1 MSYEYDSIQKTID
14 GYNEVIKK
22 WSDTGKISESQRKEF
37 TSILNNIEE
46 EYKKY
51 SEIIP
56 EYAKKVNEFTVE
68 IAKETKTM
76 YDKSIAVMKSY
87 INRFITVIEE
97 CKNESLVAKAALDK
111 RKSDKII
118 FDDLQPKY
126 YLGSQ
131 TIQKPEGVK
140 ITNVEGTTVSTTN
153 SGFNYRKPTGNFWVV
168 SPMGCNQN
176 AEYVVAFIKIEYEFC
191 ANVVPSNQDPV
202 TEKTYEYRLMM
213 MRPNENVWVDAPTDI
228 LDPSYDNRWVGNFNM
243 PIYGEY
249 EYDDGSNSDSPFP
262 GFCIG
267 SLPHYNNNID
277 DIYWNEVAF
286 KTTDSDSILMIVF
299 NGSKVDAIDLYLLD
313 INRKC
318 WFKVSEITDGLIPEM
333 IYTNRRVL
341 DGRDTGERCIP
352 ILVSERGN
360 QLIDGI
366 GGSHCFAIDIVKVR
380 NRKDSSTYVL
390 YMSYGFYTF
399 RRGIRKDLRYNI
411 TSADGSTFEDLVLD
425 IKGITNHGYIEKCKI
440 LFVIFDIDKNTSKF
454 NVVRNNDVDK
464 MKLYDLSYNDLDS
477 SGCSGY
483 CGSSMNVE
491 GLVPDDTKLVFT
503 NSCFYAPTVTSHV
516 LKYYDTQT
524 EMNIIALSY
533 NSINAVNSYH
543 PREFVNKFS
552 GKTAQTVTKQII
564 TFVYYTDNNKT
575 VLKRYNEGTVG
586 DYFGPENYNGSVF
599 CRTIS
604 NPIVYKSDRFPP
616 WPCIIPS
623 KYRQN
628 VMFVVE
634 QEISNKITVDD
645 NGFINNYSVNSSII
659 TNYQPVN
666 VEMDINGTYE
676 REMGFIPLSNS
687 WVSLRDFPT
696 MSKKITGTY
705 DTCYWD
711 IKNGGFHFTDV
722 NNNSQLYG
730 KRLYSSILNDDDYGR
745 LIPNALSYTI
755 DNMSSNENK
764 CFGSN
769 NYSIASSGGFGSV
782 LIPAIIQNT
791 DTTDT
796 NKYMALYFADQMLTA
811 TNRVKSKRSAGYIV
825 GSQDDMD
832 PYMLKSKIIKIGN
845 VNEPLVKDILIRF
858 RVEGKRTKND
868 ITKNFVA
875 NGHSYNVAG
884 IPEGYS
890 NNLNYSKYDNTFVD
904 VSKPSTET
912 GAFED
917 ITVDKYNKRHI
928 YRETI
933 SPNAIVHL
941 ELLYTTPDGL
951 SKVIEVGKKGS
962 FIDSGGTMVC
972 EESLF
977 YNITKLF
984 GENEDTNLDNGE
996 LTTFTTYSGIEYDDS
1011 ETYELDM
1018 ESASIRYTKSLP
1030 QSEYYDKDDKI
1041 SNVGQA
1047 IGFLFL
1053 PVPNFTGFNENNTI
1067 SFDIVCK
1074 LNAFGDT
1081 FFSTRKCFLNVPNMK
1096 DSRTC
1101 SFEIKLKDLQDYM
1114 DATKFIYGMRLDP
1127 LGFVKNN
1134 IRPRLYVKKITVSDK
1149 EWLGLFL
1156 FAFDNDGKSV
1166 NISSKSVYEPLSS
1179 NELVG
1184 KSMTT
1189 VYNNVSTTSL
1199 IDDKLV
1205 LSLDRVPSNVN
1216 RTKFNI
1222 NSDKKE
1228 FCSGFNGYSLEIE
1241 NLLIPFGTQNGDSL
1255 DYYSSFNMT
1264 DIPTDPVTGTGPDI
1278 SIDFENDF
1286 YVNVFGYNET
1296 SDDQGNAVFRFDI

>member
-1 MSYEYDSIQKTID
+1 MIVSYEYDSIQKTID

-76 YDKSIAVMKSY
+76 YDKSIVVMKSY
-87 INRFITVIEE
+87 INRFITIIEE

-191 ANVVPSNQDPV
+191 ANIVPSNQDPV

-228 LDPSYDNRWVGNFNM
+228 LDPDNENRWIGNFNM
-243 PIYGEY
+243 PVYGEY
-249 EYDDGSNSDSPFP
+249 EYTDVFNSDSPGP

-299 NGSKVDAIDLYLLD
+299 NGSKVDALNLYLLD
-313 INRKC
+313 LESKC
-318 WFKVSEITDGLIPEM
+318 WFCIDSLTEGLIPTM
-333 IYTNRRVL
+333 IHENWKAINNRTSINSFIPVL
-341 DGRDTGERCIP
+341 IAG
-352 ILVSERGN
+352 RGN
-360 QLIDGI
+360 KLIDGSSDSD
-366 GGSHCFAIDIVKVR
+366 GFAIDVVKVR
-380 NRKDSSTYVL
+380 NGRDDTKYVF
-390 YMSYGFYTF
+390 YMSYGFYSH
-399 RRGIRKDLRYNI
+399 RRRIR
-411 TSADGSTFEDLVLD
+411 
-425 IKGITNHGYIEKCKI
+425 KGITYTNEYISNIGEINKCKI
-440 LFVIFDIDKNTSKF
+440 ILFAYTVNKNTKSF
-454 NVVRNNDVDK
+454 NVIRNNNHDSL
-464 MKLYDLSYNDLDS
+464 KLFDLSYNDFSDFPS
-477 SGCSGY
+477 SSYTHYYLGFLGW
-483 CGSSMNVE
+483 
-491 GLVPDDTKLVFT
+491 FT
-503 NSCFYAPTVTSHV
+503 GTSNFCLFTGSCFFAPSVTSHV
-516 LKYYDTQT
+516 VTKDDGNT
-524 EMNIIALSY
+524 IINVITFSY
-533 NSINAVNSYH
+533 NCVNDSRDH
-543 PREFVNKFS
+543 TDDFLKAFDGMS
-552 GKTAQTVTKQII
+552 GQTVTKQYMVFHHTLDVTSGNNTFDMKCRWTGGEYVSFNNNTSTLSISDII
-564 TFVYYTDNNKT
+564 LNV
-575 VLKRYNEGTVG
+575 GTVYG
-586 DYFGPENYNGSVF
+586 N
-599 CRTIS
+599 CI
-604 NPIVYKSDRFPP
+604 NPLH
-616 WPCIIPS
+616 
-623 KYRQN
+623 YRQN
-628 VMFVVE
+628 IMF
-634 QEISNKITVDD
+634 TVDQMLNNTVTND
-645 NGFINNYSVNSSII
+645 SSGHINIDTVKSSVI
-659 TNYQPVN
+659 TNYQPIMSVLSN
-666 VEMDINGTYE
+666 TNDVVHLNKPKFA
-676 REMGFIPLSNS
+676 FIPSSNS
-687 WVSLRDFPT
+687 WVNINDYPT
-696 MSKKITGTY
+696 LSSQEKINGSVA
-705 DTCYWD
+705 DT
-711 IKNGGFHFTDV
+711 KNGGFHLTDV
-722 NNNSQLYG
+722 NPNSQLYG
-730 KRLYSSILNDDDYGR
+730 KRFYDFHPTDSMYND
-745 LIPNALSYTI
+745 INPNPISFTI
-755 DNMSSNENK
+755 SGLRGLNENI
-764 CFGSN
+764 CFGADER
-769 NYSIASSGGFGSV
+769 SIASAGGFGSV
-782 LIPAIIQNT
+782 LVPAIVRDT
-791 DTTDT
+791 DDT
-796 NKYMALYFADQMLTA
+796 NKDVYLSLYYIDEILCA
-811 TNRVKSKRSAGYIV
+811 TSRVKSKRSQGYFI
-825 GSQDDMD
+825 GGPNDDD
-832 PYMLKSKIIKIGN
+832 PYMIKSKMVNIGN
-845 VNEPLVKDILIRF
+845 DTVRKVKDILVRF
-858 RVEGKRTKND
+858 RVEGGRRKND
-868 ITKNFVA
+868 IVNNFVA
-875 NGHSYNVAG
+875 NKY
-884 IPEGYS
+884 GYLVKIYGDGKY
-890 NNLNYSKYDNTFVD
+890 LNSSKFNNTFTDITDDTITD
-904 VSKPSTET
+904 V
-912 GAFED
+912 
-917 ITVDKYNKRHI
+917 TVDKYNKRNI
-928 YRETI
+928 YREEI
-933 SPNAIVHL
+933 EPNAIVHL

-1011 ETYELDM
+1011 EAYDLDM
-1018 ESASIRYTKSLP
+1018 TSATIRYTKSLT

-1114 DATKFIYGMRLDP
+1114 DAAKFIYGMRIDP

-1156 FAFDNDGKSV
+1156 FAFDNDGKSI

-1189 VYNNVSTTSL
+1189 VYNNVSSSL

-1205 LSLDRVPSNVN
+1205 LSRDRVPSNVN

-1222 NSDKKE
+1222 NSGKKE

>member
-1 MSYEYDSIQKTID
+1 MIVSYEYDSIQKTID

-37 TSILNNIEE
+37 TSILNNIEK

-51 SEIIP
+51 SEVIP
-56 EYAKKVNEFTVE
+56 EYAKKVNAFTVE

-97 CKNESLVAKAALDK
+97 CKNESLVAKASLDK

-118 FDDLQPKY
+118 FEDLQPKY
-126 YLGSQ
+126 YSGSQ

-228 LDPSYDNRWVGNFNM
+228 LDPNSDNRWVGNFNM
-243 PIYGEY
+243 PVYGEY
-249 EYDDGSNSDSPFP
+249 EYNDESNSDSPGP

-277 DIYWNEVAF
+277 DIYWNEVVF

-299 NGSKVDAIDLYLLD
+299 NGSKVDALNLYLLD
-313 INRKC
+313 IESKC
-318 WFKVSEITDGLIPEM
+318 WFRIDSLTEGLIPTM
-333 IYTNRRVL
+333 IYENRKAIYKKTEVE
-341 DGRDTGERCIP
+341 TCIP
-352 ILVSERGN
+352 LLVYTRGN
-360 QLIDGI
+360 CLIDGL
-366 GGSHCFAIDIVKVR
+366 GKYGRSMAIDVAKVR
-380 NRKDSSTYVL
+380 NEKDKCTFVF
-390 YMSYGFYTF
+390 YMSVDFF
-399 RRGIRKDLRYNI
+399 FPRKNIRNGISYHGGTGTN
-411 TSADGSTFEDLVLD
+411 SA
-425 IKGITNHGYIEKCKI
+425 GITNYGTIRKCKI
-440 LFVIFDIDKNTSKF
+440 LLFCY
-454 NVVRNNDVDK
+454 NVDRNNKQFSIIRNNDYDPLQ
-464 MKLYDLSYNDLDS
+464 LYDLSYNDFNENKYT
-477 SGCSGY
+477 GY
-483 CGSSMNVE
+483 CGENGV
-491 GLVPDDTKLVFT
+491 GTNPADTKLVYT
-503 NSCFYAPTVTSHV
+503 DSMFYAPAVTSHKFV
-516 LKYYDTQT
+516 NNTNGSQY
-524 EMNIIALSY
+524 NVIVFSY
-533 NSINAVNSYH
+533 NSINSIHGH
-543 PREFVNKFS
+543 PRALVSKFF
-552 GKTAQTVTKQII
+552 GKTAQTVTKQVM
-564 TFVYYTDNNKT
+564 TFVYGVDPETNKQT
-575 VLKRYNEGTVG
+575 FRYCDDGPVG
-586 DYFGPENYNGSVF
+586 DYYSPDTIPNGQVSGM
-599 CRTIS
+599 TIS
-604 NPIVYKSDRFPP
+604 NFIAYTTDKYFYKFYINPYLSRHN
-616 WPCIIPS
+616 I
-623 KYRQN
+623 
-628 VMFVVE
+628 MFVVDQDKTE
-634 QEISNKITVDD
+634 QIEDYD
-645 NGFINNYSVNSSII
+645 NGGIDPSFLKTAVI
-659 TNYQPVN
+659 TNYHPVFTELYKGKTPKN
-666 VEMDINGTYE
+666 YGKL
-676 REMGFIPLSNS
+676 GFIPLSNN
-687 WVSLRDFPT
+687 WINLKDYPT
-696 MSKKITGTY
+696 MSKQ
-705 DTCYWD
+705 DTSRLPSPSWD
-711 IKNGGFHFTDV
+711 IKNGGFYFTDIRQD
-722 NNNSQLYG
+722 SPIYG
-730 KRLYSSILNDDDYGR
+730 SALMVSPSGGYSSLLKYIL
-745 LIPNALSYTI
+745 PNSLSYTL
-755 DNMSSNENK
+755 DGLSNSNENK
-764 CFGSN
+764 CYGTDS
-769 NYSIASSGGFGSV
+769 YSIASSGGFGSILTSSIV
-782 LIPAIIQNT
+782 VDDTIQSNW
-791 DTTDT
+791 
-796 NKYMALYFADQMLTA
+796 YLALYYIDELLTA
-811 TNRVKSKRSAGYIV
+811 TERVKSKRSSSYVIGTL
-825 GSQDDMD
+825 DDEQ
-832 PYMLKSKIIKIGN
+832 PFQIKSKIINLGTLL
-845 VNEPLVKDILIRF
+845 EPKLKDVLLRF
-858 RVEGKRTKND
+858 RIEGKRVKND
-868 ITKNFVA
+868 CVKNFIA
-875 NGHSYNVAG
+875 S
-884 IPEGYS
+884 GYCERPTTVEPNS
-890 NNLNYSKYDNTFVD
+890 GLLNYNKYANTLTD
-904 VSKPSTET
+904 MSTSDLT
-912 GAFED
+912 D
-917 ITVDKYNKRHI
+917 CTVDKYNKRHI

-933 SPNAIVHL
+933 APNAIVHL

-984 GENEDTNLDNGE
+984 GENEDTNLDDGE

-1011 ETYELDM
+1011 ETYDVDL
-1018 ESASIRYTKSLP
+1018 ATATIRYTKSLP

-1053 PVPNFTGFNENNTI
+1053 PVPNFTDFNENNTI

-1074 LNAFGDT
+1074 LNAFGDI

-1114 DATKFIYGMRLDP
+1114 DAAKFVYGMKTDP
-1127 LGFVKNN
+1127 LGFVRNN
-1134 IRPRLYVKKITVSDK
+1134 IRPRLYVKKITVSDRK
-1149 EWLGLFL
+1149 WLGLFL

-1189 VYNNVSTTSL
+1189 VYNNISTSL
-1199 IDDKLV
+1199 VDDKIA
-1205 LSLDRVPSNVN
+1205 LSRDRVPSNVN

-1222 NSDKKE
+1222 NSGKKE

-1255 DYYSSFNMT
+1255 DYYSSFSMT

-1296 SDDQGNAVFRFDI
+1296 SDDQENAVFRFDI

>member
-1 MSYEYDSIQKTID
+1 MVVSYEYDSIQKTID

-51 SEIIP
+51 SEVIP
-56 EYAKKVNEFTVE
+56 EYAKKVNAFTVE
-68 IAKETKTM
+68 IAKETKTI

-118 FDDLQPKY
+118 FEDLQPKY

-131 TIQKPEGVK
+131 VIQKPEGVK

-191 ANVVPSNQDPV
+191 ANTVPSNQDPV

-228 LDPSYDNRWVGNFNM
+228 LDPNSDNRWVGNFNM
-243 PIYGEY
+243 PVYGEY
-249 EYDDGSNSDSPFP
+249 EYDDESNGDSPGS

-286 KTTDSDSILMIVF
+286 KTTDSDSILMFVF
-299 NGSKVDAIDLYLLD
+299 NGSKVNAIDLYLLD

-318 WFKVSEITDGLIPEM
+318 WFRVSEITDGLIPEM
-333 IYTNRRVL
+333 IYTNRKKIGNTETV
-341 DGRDTGERCIP
+341 EQCIP

-360 QLIDGI
+360 QLIDGL
-366 GGSHCFAIDIVKVR
+366 GNHNGFAIDIVKVR

-390 YMSYGFYTF
+390 YMSYGFYTP
-399 RRGIRKDLRYNI
+399 RGKIRKGLTYSSGN
-411 TSADGSTFEDLVLD
+411 L
-425 IKGITNHGYIEKCKI
+425 GITDYGHIEKCKI

-454 NVVRNNDVDK
+454 NIVRNNDVDK
-464 MKLYDLSYNDLDS
+464 MELYDLSYNDLDS
-477 SGCSGY
+477 SGLSGF
-483 CGSSMNVE
+483 CGSGAE
-491 GLVPDDTKLVFT
+491 GTNPSDTKLVYT
-503 NSCFYAPTVTSHV
+503 NSCFYSPTVTSHV
-516 LKYYDTQT
+516 LKYYDTQIEINT
-524 EMNIIALSY
+524 IVLSY
-533 NSINAVNSYH
+533 NSINTVSGH
-543 PREFVNKFS
+543 PRALVDMFS
-552 GKTAQTVTKQII
+552 GKTAQTVTKQIL
-564 TFVYYTDNNKT
+564 TFVYYTDTENNRT
-575 VLKRYNEGTVG
+575 VLGCYDDGVVG
-586 DYFGPENYNGSVF
+586 DYFGPENYNGPVF

-604 NPIVYKSDRFPP
+604 NPIVYKSDRFYGT
-616 WPCIIPS
+616 CIVPFR
-623 KYRQN
+623 YRQN

-634 QEISNKITVDD
+634 QEINDEIIVDS
-645 NGFINNYSVNSSII
+645 NGFIDNDSVKSSII
-659 TNYQPVN
+659 TNYQPVMVELN
-666 VEMDINGTYE
+666 VNGTYE
-676 REMGFIPLSNS
+676 KYPELGFIPLSNS
-687 WVSLRDFPT
+687 WVNLKDFPT
-696 MSKKITGTY
+696 MSKKKTGTY
-705 DTCYWD
+705 DTTNWD

-730 KRLYSSILNDDDYGR
+730 KRLYSSQLNGSNYVR

-755 DNMSSNENK
+755 DNVNSNENK
-764 CFGSN
+764 CFSSD

-782 LIPAIIQNT
+782 LIPAIIINT

-811 TNRVKSKRSAGYIV
+811 TNRVKSKRSTGYIV
-825 GSQDDMD
+825 GSQDDVD

-845 VNEPLVKDILIRF
+845 GNEPLVKDILIRF

-875 NGHSYNVAG
+875 NC
-884 IPEGYS
+884 YS
-890 NNLNYSKYDNTFVD
+890 ANISGSSTNNSGTLNYEKYDNTFVD
-904 VSKPSTET
+904 MSTPSTST

-951 SKVIEVGKKGS
+951 SKVIEIGKKGS
-962 FIDSGGTMVC
+962 FIDSGGTIVC

-984 GENEDTNLDNGE
+984 GENEDTNLDNGK

-1011 ETYELDM
+1011 NVYEIDP
-1018 ESASIRYTKSLP
+1018 ESSTIRFTKSLT

-1041 SNVGQA
+1041 SNISQA
-1047 IGFLFL
+1047 ISSLFL
-1053 PVPNFTGFNENNTI
+1053 PVPNFTGFNDNNTI

-1114 DATKFIYGMRLDP
+1114 DASKFVYGVKIDP
-1127 LGFVKNN
+1127 LGFVRNN
-1134 IRPRLYVKKITVSDK
+1134 IRPRLYIKKITVSDK

-1166 NISSKSVYEPLSS
+1166 NISSKSVYEPLTA

-1189 VYNNVSTTSL
+1189 VYNNISSSL
-1199 IDDKLV
+1199 VGDKIA

-1222 NSDKKE
+1222 NSGKKE

>member
-37 TSILNNIEE
+37 TSILNNVEK

-51 SEIIP
+51 SEVIP
-56 EYAKKVNEFTVE
+56 EYAKKVNDFTIE

-126 YLGSQ
+126 YSGSQ

-191 ANVVPSNQDPV
+191 ANVVPGNQDPV

-228 LDPSYDNRWVGNFNM
+228 LDPSSDNRWVGNFNM
-243 PIYGEY
+243 PVYGEY
-249 EYDDGSNSDSPFP
+249 EYDDESNSDSPRP

-277 DIYWNEVAF
+277 DIYWNEVTF

-299 NGSKVDAIDLYLLD
+299 NGSKVDALNLYLLD
-313 INRKC
+313 IESKC
-318 WFKVSEITDGLIPEM
+318 WFRIDSLTEGLIPTM
-333 IYTNRRVL
+333 IYENRKAIDNKTEVE
-341 DGRDTGERCIP
+341 TCIP
-352 ILVSERGN
+352 LLITERGN
-360 QLIDGI
+360 RLIVNGQS
-366 GGSHCFAIDIVKVR
+366 GSGSITIDVAKVR
-380 NRKDSSTYVL
+380 NEKDKCTFVF
-390 YMSYGFYTF
+390 YMSYRFFYP
-399 RRGIRKDLRYNI
+399 RRNIRKNVYYKYAIDNG
-411 TSADGSTFEDLVLD
+411 ALVET
-425 IKGITNHGYIEKCKI
+425 GITGYGTIRKCKI
-440 LFVIFDIDKNTSKF
+440 LLFCY
-454 NVVRNNDVDK
+454 NVDRNNKRFSIIRDDDHYPLQ
-464 MKLYDLSYNDLDS
+464 LYDLSYNDFNEDKYT
-477 SGCSGY
+477 GY
-483 CGSSMNVE
+483 CGENGVDTN
-491 GLVPDDTKLVFT
+491 PADTKLVYT
-503 NSCFYAPTVTSHV
+503 HSSFYAPTVTSHKFV
-516 LKYYDTQT
+516 NNTDGSQY
-524 EMNIIALSY
+524 NVIVLSY
-533 NSINAVNSYH
+533 NSINSIHGH
-543 PREFVNKFS
+543 PKKLVLKFS
-552 GKTAQTVTKQII
+552 GKTAQTVTKQVM
-564 TFVYYTDNNKT
+564 TFVYSVNPETNKQT
-575 VLKRYNEGTVG
+575 FRYYDDGPVG
-586 DYFGPENYNGSVF
+586 DYYSPDTIPNGQVSGM
-599 CRTIS
+599 TIS
-604 NPIVYKSDRFPP
+604 NFIAYTTDMYFQSPY
-616 WPCIIPS
+616 IIPYPS
-623 KYRQN
+623 RHDI
-628 VMFVVE
+628 MFVVDQDKE
-634 QEISNKITVDD
+634 TEVTSGSDGGIDP
-645 NGFINNYSVNSSII
+645 SSLRTAVI
-659 TNYQPVN
+659 TNYHPVYTELYEN
-666 VEMDINGTYE
+666 KSPRTYGKL
-676 REMGFIPLSNS
+676 GFVPLSND
-687 WVSLRDFPT
+687 WINLKDYPT
-696 MSKKITGTY
+696 MSKQ
-705 DTCYWD
+705 DTSILPSPSWD
-711 IKNGGFHFTDV
+711 IKNGGFIFTDIRQD
-722 NNNSQLYG
+722 SPLYG
-730 KRLYSSILNDDDYGR
+730 SALMVTEIFNAGSKSFGCLL
-745 LIPNALSYTI
+745 PNSLSYTL
-755 DNMSSNENK
+755 DGLSDSNENK
-764 CFGSN
+764 CYGTQS
-769 NYSIASSGGFGSV
+769 YSIASSGGFGSILTSSIV
-782 LIPAIIQNT
+782 LNET
-791 DTTDT
+791 DQT
-796 NKYMALYFADQMLTA
+796 NKYLALYYIDELLTA
-811 TNRVKSKRSAGYIV
+811 TERVKSKRSSSYVIGTL
-825 GSQDDMD
+825 DDEQ
-832 PYMLKSKIIKIGN
+832 PFQIKSKIINIGTLS
-845 VNEPLVKDILIRF
+845 EPKLKDVLLRF
-858 RVEGKRTKND
+858 RIEGKRVKND
-868 ITKNFVA
+868 CVKNFIA
-875 NGHSYNVAG
+875 S
-884 IPEGYS
+884 GYS
-890 NNLNYSKYDNTFVD
+890 ETPTTVTPNSGLLNYDKYANTLTDISKADLID
-904 VSKPSTET
+904 C
-912 GAFED
+912 
-917 ITVDKYNKRHI
+917 TVDKYNKRHI

-933 SPNAIVHL
+933 APNAIVHL

-1011 ETYELDM
+1011 ETFDLDM
-1018 ESASIRYTKSLP
+1018 ASATIRYTKSLP

-1041 SNVGQA
+1041 SNISQA

-1053 PVPNFTGFNENNTI
+1053 PVPNFTSFNENNTI

-1114 DATKFIYGMRLDP
+1114 DAAKFIYGMRLDP

-1179 NELVG
+1179 DELVG

-1189 VYNNVSTTSL
+1189 VYNNVSSSL

-1205 LSLDRVPSNVN
+1205 LSRDRVPSNVN

-1222 NSDKKE
+1222 NSGKKE

-1296 SDDQGNAVFRFDI
+1296 SDDQENAVFRFDI

>member
-51 SEIIP
+51 SEVIP

-131 TIQKPEGVK
+131 TIQKPEGVR

-191 ANVVPSNQDPV
+191 ANVVPSDQDPV

-228 LDPSYDNRWVGNFNM
+228 LDPSADNRWIGNFNM

-249 EYDDGSNSDSPFP
+249 EYDDEYNSDSHFS
-262 GFCIG
+262 GFYIG

-299 NGSKVDAIDLYLLD
+299 NGSKVDALSLYLLD
-313 INRKC
+313 IESKC
-318 WFKVSEITDGLIPEM
+318 WFRIDSLTWDLIPTM
-333 IYTNRRVL
+333 IYENRKAIDNKTEVE
-341 DGRDTGERCIP
+341 TCIP
-352 ILVSERGN
+352 LLITERGN
-360 QLIDGI
+360 RLIDGVANHYGI
-366 GGSHCFAIDIVKVR
+366 AIDVAKVR
-380 NRKDSSTYVL
+380 NEKDKCTFVF
-390 YMSYGFYTF
+390 YMSYGFFYP
-399 RRGIRKDLRYNI
+399 RGNIRDDITYSSDKTDITNYGTIRKCKMLLFCYNV
-411 TSADGSTFEDLVLD
+411 D
-425 IKGITNHGYIEKCKI
+425 
-440 LFVIFDIDKNTSKF
+440 
-454 NVVRNNDVDK
+454 RNNKRFNIIGNNVQ
-464 MKLYDLSYNDLDS
+464 LYDLSYNDFDPDKYT
-477 SGCSGY
+477 GFSGY
-483 CGSSMNVE
+483 LGYIV
-491 GLVPDDTKLVFT
+491 VPPDDTRLVYT
-503 NSCFYAPTVTSHV
+503 HSSFYAPAVTSHK
-516 LKYYDTQT
+516 LEDHATGTQY
-524 EMNIIALSY
+524 NVIVFSY
-533 NSINAVNSYH
+533 NSINSVHGH
-543 PREFVNKFS
+543 PVKLIAKFS
-552 GKTAQTVTKQII
+552 MRTAQTVTKQVM
-564 TFVYYTDNNKT
+564 TFVYGMNPETNEQT
-575 VLKRYNEGTVG
+575 FRYYDDGPVG
-586 DYFGPENYNGSVF
+586 DYYSNTDTGTNASPV
-599 CRTIS
+599 CAMTIS
-604 NPIVYKSDRFPP
+604 NFIVYRENKNYGQ
-616 WPCIIPS
+616 CIVPYLSRHNI
-623 KYRQN
+623 
-628 VMFVVE
+628 MFVVDQEKAE
-634 QEISNKITVDD
+634 QIEDYD
-645 NGFINNYSVNSSII
+645 NGGINPLSLRTAVI
-659 TNYQPVN
+659 TNYHPVFT
-666 VEMDINGTYE
+666 ELYENGVYKPYKKL
-676 REMGFIPLSNS
+676 GFIPLSND
-687 WVSLRDFPT
+687 WVNLKDYPT
-696 MSKKITGTY
+696 MSKQETSTLISSS
-705 DTCYWD
+705 WD
-711 IKNGGFHFTDV
+711 IKNGGFDFTDIRQDSPIYGSALMV
-722 NNNSQLYG
+722 TQINS
-730 KRLYSSILNDDDYGR
+730 SSL
-745 LIPNALSYTI
+745 LQCLLPNSLSYTL
-755 DNMSSNENK
+755 DGLANSNENK
-764 CFGSN
+764 CYESDS
-769 NYSIASSGGFGSV
+769 YSIASSGGFGSILTSSIV
-782 LIPAIIQNT
+782 VDKT
-791 DTTDT
+791 DQT
-796 NKYMALYFADQMLTA
+796 NKYLSLYYIDELLTA
-811 TNRVKSKRSAGYIV
+811 TERVKSKRSSSYVIGTL
-825 GSQDDMD
+825 DDEE
-832 PYMLKSKIIKIGN
+832 PFQIKSKIINIGTLS
-845 VNEPLVKDILIRF
+845 EPKLKDVLLRF
-858 RVEGKRTKND
+858 RIEGKRVKND
-868 ITKNFVA
+868 CVKNFIA
-875 NGHSYNVAG
+875 S
-884 IPEGYS
+884 GYS
-890 NNLNYSKYDNTFVD
+890 ETPTTVTPNSGMLNYNKYANTLTD
-904 VSKPSTET
+904 ISTS
-912 GAFED
+912 D
-917 ITVDKYNKRHI
+917 LIDYTVDKYNKRHI

-1018 ESASIRYTKSLP
+1018 ATATIKYTKSLT

-1041 SNVGQA
+1041 SNIGQA

-1114 DATKFIYGMRLDP
+1114 DAAKFIYGMRFDP

-1222 NSDKKE
+1222 NSGKKE